1 MNSASKAV
9 VRKAMNEFRI
19 AKCSPLHCT
28 GVDATDEILPEIYA
42 LATLLDMGF
51 RKPDFEGKAEA
62 ALENANPELVA
73 CAFQGIARLA
83 ALALFASHQRGD

>member
-1 MNSASKAV
+1 MSLSQEAVRQALNDFQISKCTPLNS
-9 VRKAMNEFRI
+9 
-19 AKCSPLHCT
+19 T
-28 GVDATDEILPEIYA
+28 GVSATDEILPEIYA

-73 CAFQGIARLA
+73 SAFQGIARLA
-83 ALALFASHQRGD
+83 ALALFASDQRGN